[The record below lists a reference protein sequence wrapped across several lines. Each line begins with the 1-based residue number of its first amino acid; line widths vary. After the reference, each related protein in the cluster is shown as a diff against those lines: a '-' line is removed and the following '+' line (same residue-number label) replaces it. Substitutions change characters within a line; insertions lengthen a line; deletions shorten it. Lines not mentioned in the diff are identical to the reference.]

1 MKISTYQISEAVE
14 FNDYKRGKNY
24 FLQSKVLSYE
34 IREETG
40 YSLILHSKVKGSYKS
55 HYIQDIVINQSLLG
69 DDIEIDGDCSCPV
82 GYNCKHVVA
91 TCFQFQYDSTRNS
104 PKNTTSNQ
112 QDMTTSL
119 VDKWIKDTLAKQ
131 NNNSIPITTQN
142 SEDFILYRLFENK
155 NSDDLK
161 IYRSRILKNGKV
173 GRGSM
178 VNFSSFNYAH
188 NDILDAQDER
198 VQEIINATDNSY
210 YYYTIKG
217 TVGNLL
223 IKSLIKTG
231 RCFYQKSNQALKFN
245 PKTISPTIYWGK
257 SDSKHKQLQI
267 DFGLGKSTMIATQP
281 VLVIDKDSHEVYQ
294 VSSEVN
300 FATLDAFTRS
310 PDIPNTQVGAVYKN
324 LASALK
330 SVEIETPK
338 DYKVQTLDTKPIPAI
353 TIYQEDNKDS
363 VGFLIKLNFLYNNLL
378 CEYQPREQKTHHFE
392 DDAETLITRHLA
404 EESKKLEQLQEL
416 GLMLIDEEQ
425 THLCFSFAQSTQ
437 QGLMQWSH
445 FLSQDIPQLQDQ
457 GWQVNIDDSFKL
469 NFNSDAEIVV
479 ESEEDTNDWF
489 SLSFDINVDGKL
501 YPLAPLVSSL
511 INDYD
516 NFDELPEKLL
526 VNTGNLQY
534 IELTTQTIRPVLKT
548 LFELFD
554 RKEPNNDLKIGA
566 FDAHMLED
574 LEDSVTWKGS
584 KEILKLAKKL
594 KDFEGIEKVKP
605 PTCLKL
611 ELRDYQ
617 QLGLNWL
624 NFLHQFRFSG
634 ILADDMGLGKTV
646 QTLAHLSRLK
656 EDKKLTKPVLI
667 IVPTSLIA
675 NWKNEVKKFTPN
687 LNILTLYGLERKAKF
702 KDMAKADLILT
713 TYTLVGNDIEHHQ
726 KRKHSY
732 IILDE
737 AQKIKNPRT
746 KMARTIC
753 SLKSENRLALTGTPI
768 ENHLGEL
775 WSIFNFLMPGFLHNQ
790 KLFNDYYR
798 KPIENDFDEQ
808 MQSQLNKRI
817 KPFIL
822 RRTKGDVLTELP
834 AKTEIIKLTQFD
846 AKQSKLYETIRIAM
860 NKKVR
865 DAVTQKGVNR
875 SHIHILDALLKLR
888 QVCCDPSILKLDEAK
903 KVKESAKLDL
913 FLELIDELMSEG
925 RKVLVFSQFTS
936 MLSILEREIKKRKF
950 SYVKLTGSSTK
961 RDKII
966 DKFTNGEV
974 DIFLISLKAGGVGLN
989 LVEAD
994 TVIHYDP
1001 WWNPAVE
1008 NQATDRAH
1016 RIGQNKKVFVYK
1028 LIVENTIEQKI
1039 IELQNKKKALQDG
1052 IYDKGGKLEEKKF
1065 SGNELMELLKS

>member
-34 IREETG
+34 ITENTG
-40 YSLILHSKVKGSYKS
+40 YSLMLHSKVKGSYKNN
-55 HYIQDIVINQSLLG
+55 YTQDIVINQSLLG

-91 TCFQFQYDSTRNS
+91 TCFQYQYDSSTQMVN
-104 PKNTTSNQ
+104 KQSN
-112 QDMTTSL
+112 TTSL
-119 VDKWIKDTLAKQ
+119 VDKWLKDMLSKQKSNTAPVTTL
-131 NNNSIPITTQN
+131 N

-173 GRGSM
+173 GRGS
-178 VNFSSFNYAH
+178 VINFSSFNYAH
-188 NDILDAQDER
+188 NEILDAHDAR

-210 YYYTIKG
+210 YYYTIAG

-223 IKSLIKTG
+223 VKSLIKTG
-231 RCFYQKSNQALKFN
+231 RCFFQKSNQALKFN
-245 PKTISPTIYWGK
+245 TKIITPNIYWEK
-257 SDSKHKQLQI
+257 SDHKHKRLQI
-267 DFGLGKSTMIATQP
+267 DFGLGKSTMIATEP
-281 VLVIDKDSHEVYQ
+281 VMVIDKENHQIYELNAN
-294 VSSEVN
+294 VN
-300 FATLDAFTRS
+300 FETLNAFFQS
-310 PDIPNTQVGAVYKN
+310 PDIPNNEVGTVYKN
-324 LASALK
+324 LAIGLK
-330 SVEIETPK
+330 NVQVETPK
-338 DYKVQTLDTKPIPAI
+338 EYKVNTLDTKPVPVI
-353 TIYQEDNKDS
+353 TISQEDHNNS
-363 VGFLIKLNFLYNNLL
+363 VSFAVALNFLYDNII
-378 CEYQPREQKTHHFE
+378 CEYQPREEKTHAFG
-392 DDAETLITRHLA
+392 DNAETLITRHLD
-404 EESKKLEQLQEL
+404 EEFKALEQLQSL
-416 GLMLIDEEQ
+416 GLTQVDEEL
-425 THLCFSFAQSTQ
+425 TRLSFSFEKSVQH
-437 QGLMQWSH
+437 GLEQWNH
-445 FLSQDIPQLQDQ
+445 FLSQEIPKLEKQ
-457 GWQVNIDDSFKL
+457 GWKVNIDDSFKL
-469 NFNSDAEIVV
+469 TFNTEAEIVV
-479 ESEEDTNDWF
+479 ESEEDSNDWF
-489 SLSFDINVDGKL
+489 SLSFDINVDGKN
-501 YPLAPLVSSL
+501 YPLAPLVESV
-511 INDYD
+511 INDFE
-516 NFDELPEKLL
+516 NFDDLPEKLL
-526 VNTGNLQY
+526 ISIGNLNY
-534 IELTTQTIRPVLKT
+534 IELPTQPLKPVLKT

-554 RKEPNNDLKIGA
+554 RQDENKNLKIGA

-574 LEDSVTWKGS
+574 MEESVTWKGS

-594 KDFEGIEKVKP
+594 KNYEGIENIKP
-605 PTCLKL
+605 PSCLKL

-617 QLGLNWL
+617 QQGLNWL
-624 NFLHQFRFSG
+624 NFLYEFRFSG

-656 EDKKLTKPVLI
+656 EDKKLNKPALI

-675 NWKNEVKKFTPN
+675 NWKNEVAKFTPN
-687 LNILTLYGLERKAKF
+687 LNILTLYGFERKELF
-702 KDMAKADLILT
+702 KDMANADLILT
-713 TYTLVGNDIEHHQ
+713 TYTLVSNDLEHHES
-726 KRKHSY
+726 RKYSY

-753 SLKSENRLALTGTPI
+753 GLKSENRLALTGTPI

-798 KPIENDFDEQ
+798 KPIENNFDTQ
-808 MQSQLNKRI
+808 MQEQLNKRI
-817 KPFIL
+817 KPFIM

-834 AKTEIIKLTQFD
+834 PKTEIIKLTQFD
-846 AKQSKLYETIRIAM
+846 DKQSKLYETIRIAM
-860 NKKVR
+860 NKKVQ
-865 DAVTQKGVNR
+865 DAVAEKGLNK

-888 QVCCDPSILKLDEAK
+888 QVCCDPSILKLKQAK
-903 KVKESAKLDL
+903 KVKESAKLTL
-913 FLELIDELMSEG
+913 FLELIDELMAEG
-925 RKVLVFSQFTS
+925 RKVLVFSQFTT
-936 MLSILEREIKKRKF
+936 MLSILEREIKKKKI

-966 DKFTNGEV
+966 DKFTNGEA

-1028 LIVENTIEQKI
+1028 LIVENTIEEKI
-1039 IELQNKKKALQDG
+1039 IELQKKKKALQDG
-1052 IYDKGGKLEEKKF
+1052 IYDKGGKLEDKKF
-1065 SGNELMELLKS
+1065 NGNELMDLLKG